1 MRISRLETIRV
12 EEFPNIIW
20 VRVHG
25 EDGLHGLGE
34 TFKAARSVETFVHE
48 VIAPRV
54 IGEDAFAIDKIAA
67 SLHGYLGFSSSGV
80 ETRAASALDIALHD
94 LWGKAT
100 GQSVTQLL
108 GGATRERI
116 RTYNTCAGYRYVRD
130 AKLFQDTRNWGLGVD
145 PGGPYEDLD
154 AFLHRADELAHSLLE
169 QGITGMKIW
178 PFDYAAERS
187 AGSYISPGELDAA
200 LEPFRKIRKAVGDKM
215 DIMVEFHSLW
225 NLPTA
230 IRIARALEP
239 FETFWHEDPIK
250 MHGLA
255 DLREYA
261 LRSKA
266 PVCASET
273 LAFRPAFRD
282 LMEARGVGVVMLDLS
297 WCGGLSEA
305 KKIATMAEAF
315 HLPIA
320 PHDCTGPVVLA
331 ASCHLS
337 CNAPNALIQESV
349 RAFYTGWYK
358 ELVTALPEVRDGMI
372 APPPGPG
379 LGLELLPDLT
389 ARPDAVVRVSEAG

>member
-1 MRISRLETIRV
+1 MRITRLETIRV

-20 VRVHG
+20 VRAHG

-187 AGSYISPGELDAA
+187 AA
-200 LEPFRKIRKAVGDKM
+200 
-215 DIMVEFHSLW
+215 
-225 NLPTA
+225 
-230 IRIARALEP
+230 
-239 FETFWHEDPIK
+239 
-250 MHGLA
+250 
-255 DLREYA
+255 
-261 LRSKA
+261 
-266 PVCASET
+266 
-273 LAFRPAFRD
+273 
-282 LMEARGVGVVMLDLS
+282 
-297 WCGGLSEA
+297 
-305 KKIATMAEAF
+305 
-315 HLPIA
+315 
-320 PHDCTGPVVLA
+320 
-331 ASCHLS
+331 
-337 CNAPNALIQESV
+337 
-349 RAFYTGWYK
+349 
-358 ELVTALPEVRDGMI
+358 
-372 APPPGPG
+372 
-379 LGLELLPDLT
+379 
-389 ARPDAVVRVSEAG
+389 